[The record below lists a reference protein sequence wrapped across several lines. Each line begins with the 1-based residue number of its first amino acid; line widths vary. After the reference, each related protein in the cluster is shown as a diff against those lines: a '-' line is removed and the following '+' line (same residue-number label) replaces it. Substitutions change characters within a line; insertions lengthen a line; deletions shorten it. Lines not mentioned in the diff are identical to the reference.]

1 MEEVYYL
8 VFDDKNG
15 LQIVSSV
22 EAYMRE
28 MDISVCE
35 VFRHD
40 SIDDAL
46 DCYNDAMDKI
56 EQYKQEERLKKK
68 SSK

>member
-1 MEEVYYL
+1 MEEEYYL

-15 LQIVSSV
+15 LSIVTSV
-22 EAYMRE
+22 EMYMKE
-28 MDISVCE
+28 NNVSVCE

-56 EQYKQEERLKKK
+56 EEHKKDIK
-68 SSK
+68 K

>member
-1 MEEVYYL
+1 MEEETYYL

-15 LQIVSSV
+15 LQIVTSV

-28 MDISVCE
+28 ANVSVCE

-40 SIDDAL
+40 SIDGAL

-68 SSK
+68 

>member
-1 MEEVYYL
+1 MEERYYL

-22 EAYMRE
+22 EVYME
-28 MDISVCE
+28 QEDISVCE

-46 DCYNDAMDKI
+46 DCYNDAMDKL
-56 EQYKQEERLKKK
+56 EEYKKENK
-68 SSK
+68 

>member
-1 MEEVYYL
+1 MEEEVYYL

-15 LQIVSSV
+15 LQIVTSV

-28 MDISVCE
+28 ADVAVCE

-40 SIDDAL
+40 RIDDAL
-46 DCYNDAMDKI
+46 DCYNDAMDKL
-56 EQYKQEERLKKK
+56 EQYKKDIKK
-68 SSK
+68 